1 MGEVGKEI
9 RRLREAKGWGQTKLA
24 ATADMAV
31 SGVSQIENGHRNPNS
46 ATLIKLA
53 GALGVEVADLFPKGQ
68 APLPLEEAP
77 SLKDLHAATGC
88 ETDWLICPEARWHT
102 SWSAEP
108 RPQEAM
114 KRVRETATEF
124 AKLRPLMAE
133 QDGSSTPYMKRKSAG
148 WPPASSGTKRLWT
161 TLRRGWEDS
170 PAITWMRF
178 SGPADDRAKKRACDQ
193 HARSEQTL
201 TPTKGPVEM
210 IIQKRGGT
218 GTRRQASPAPRNTHS
233 PEQKIQGVC
242 R

>member
-24 ATADMAV
+24 AAADMAV

-77 SLKDLHAATGC
+77 SLKDLHAAAGC

-133 QDGSSTPYMKRKSAG
+133 QERDLQPSQTKFGGPYKQAWRRFFDTLQEAKERGVAAG
-148 WPPASSGTKRLWT
+148 IIRDEETLDNLEERLGDQPGHYLDAFLRAS
-161 TLRRGWEDS
+161 
-170 PAITWMRF
+170 
-178 SGPADDRAKKRACDQ
+178 
-193 HARSEQTL
+193 
-201 TPTKGPVEM
+201 
-210 IIQKRGGT
+210 
-218 GTRRQASPAPRNTHS
+218 
-233 PEQKIQGVC
+233 
-242 R
+242 